1 MVKQSCFDPTSDVC
15 NIYASLLSENNI
27 NEGKLLIP
35 YFLLHCHQKLSRFVA
50 LSFFDMQHSKILANF
65 YFHEVN
71 GRCQSKLLLLILNY
85 AFYTCIVH
93 RRNEN
98 TSQKMIVWIFVSII
112 LQIWS
117 HHFHSLSIWL
127 FTSLSATNWI
137 LVSFTKSVFN
147 LEFWR
152 ETVVGRVC

>member
-71 GRCQSKLLLLILNY
+71 GRCQSKLLLLILNF

-93 RRNEN
+93 RRNERQPEDDCVN
-98 TSQKMIVWIFVSII
+98 ICEY
-112 LQIWS
+112 
-117 HHFHSLSIWL
+117 HSADLISS
-127 FTSLSATNWI
+127 F
-137 LVSFTKSVFN
+137 SFTEHLAVYLPLSYKLNFGVFHKIS
-147 LEFWR
+147 F
-152 ETVVGRVC
+152 